1 MSEWYGELPERWTAI
16 RCKFLFS
23 ERNERSVDGNET
35 HLSMSQKYGLVPDSS
50 LAEKRLVSES
60 YSNGKLCNKNDLVLN
75 RLKAHL
81 GVFALSNQLGVISPD
96 YTVLVPNTKYIVPR
110 YAEFVLKS
118 HPCRSELRV
127 RVRGIVE
134 GFWRLYTND
143 FNMIVLPIP
152 NLAEQD
158 QIVRFLDWKV
168 SQINRLINAKKK
180 QIGLLQEQKR
190 AVINKSIPE
199 TGDVVRFRHIFNL
212 TKGLN
217 ITKANLVES
226 GVPCVSYGQIH
237 SKYGF
242 EVNPDIHALPF
253 VSASYLESNPQSL
266 MRYGDFVF
274 ADTSEDIAGSGN
286 FTYLNSDTPAF
297 AGYHTI
303 IARCN
308 SKRNYRYLAYYLD
321 SPQFRSQIQQR
332 VNGVKV
338 YSITRSILNST
349 VLVLP
354 TEKARVSIVKALD
367 ARCENYM
374 RLIEAINAEIS
385 HLQEYRTRLI
395 ADVVTGKLDVR
406 GVAVPEYEV
415 VEEAAVENE
424 LAEDDDAADME
435 VEEE

>member
-1 MSEWYGELPERWTAI
+1 M
-16 RCKFLFS
+16 
-23 ERNERSVDGNET
+23 
-35 HLSMSQKYGLVPDSS
+35 
-50 LAEKRLVSES
+50 
-60 YSNGKLCNKNDLVLN
+60 
-75 RLKAHL
+75 
-81 GVFALSNQLGVISPD
+81 
-96 YTVLVPNTKYIVPR
+96 
-110 YAEFVLKS
+110 
-118 HPCRSELRV
+118 
-127 RVRGIVE
+127 
-134 GFWRLYTND
+134 
-143 FNMIVLPIP
+143 
-152 NLAEQD
+152 
-158 QIVRFLDWKV
+158 
-168 SQINRLINAKKK
+168 
-180 QIGLLQEQKR
+180 
-190 AVINKSIPE
+190 
-199 TGDVVRFRHIFNL
+199 
-212 TKGLN
+212 
-217 ITKANLVES
+217 
-226 GVPCVSYGQIH
+226 
-237 SKYGF
+237 
-242 EVNPDIHALPF
+242 
-253 VSASYLESNPQSL
+253 
-266 MRYGDFVF
+266 F

-406 GVAVPEYEV
+406 GWLCQYEV